1 MKFGALTLPE
11 FVHKAS
17 VAGARYLRIK
27 DRGHLSV
34 VAVADITIVDYSRS
48 QAVETIVSGCVNMK
62 NGQLYEQGMRV
73 ITSEVGAKAVRDKG
87 HEAIVVDMTDMKVC
101 R

>member
-1 MKFGALTLPE
+1 
-11 FVHKAS
+11 
-17 VAGARYLRIK
+17 
-27 DRGHLSV
+27 
-34 VAVADITIVDYSRS
+34 
-48 QAVETIVSGCVNMK
+48 MK
-62 NGQLYEQGMRV
+62 NGYLYGQGMRV

>member
-1 MKFGALTLPE
+1 M
-11 FVHKAS
+11 
-17 VAGARYLRIK
+17 
-27 DRGHLSV
+27 

-62 NGQLYEQGMRV
+62 NGQLYGQGMRV